1 MPTQYP
7 YRRIEES
14 WKDGHTV
21 RILATTAL
29 SLLLAIGV
37 VKVWPPASGGLS
49 AAVTYALAGSDEV
62 LPPEIVPTTQ
72 PRRPPPPPAPLPPI
86 VVPDDEFVEEELDL
100 DADFLPLDDYGLTA
114 ELPPVTGDV
123 QSTAQRRADTSPEPV
138 RVVAPEYTRAARR
151 RGIRAEVVIVV
162 IVNEHGKVER
172 STIVERFLLGESD
185 GLREKVS
192 ELGYGLEEAAVSAA
206 GRWLFR
212 PASVDG
218 MPVRSEHQISLKFG
232 V

>member
-1 MPTQYP
+1 M
-7 YRRIEES
+7 
-14 WKDGHTV
+14 

-29 SLLLAIGV
+29 SLLLAIGA
-37 VKVWPPASGGLS
+37 VKLWPAASGELS
-49 AAVTYALAGSDEV
+49 ATVTYAMAGPDQLV
-62 LPPEIVPTTQ
+62 PTEIVPTSQ

-100 DADFLPLDDYGLTA
+100 DADFLPVDDYGLTS
-114 ELPPVTGDV
+114 ELPPVTADV
-123 QSTAQRRADTSPEPV
+123 QSSARRRADTAPEPV
-138 RVVAPEYTRAARR
+138 RVVAPEYTRAAKR

-162 IVNEHGKVER
+162 IINERGKVER

-218 MPVRSEHQISLKFG
+218 TPVRSEHQISLKFG